1 MSIENRR
8 KRVRRRSLGAAVTAA
23 SLALWSMGVGAHD
36 TWLSA
41 EQRAVRAGTSLELL
55 MTSGERFP
63 TLGSLIAPR
72 RIATSACRQ
81 GSETLS
87 LKHAKREPKALRLS
101 TKTPT
106 NDPVTCWVQ
115 LEPRTLALNEST
127 VAHYLDEIDAPL
139 SVRDV
144 WKAAKAPRRWSETY
158 AKNAKV
164 MVPGA
169 LKGPGTAADPVG
181 LKLELVLLKD
191 PAAAPSDGKLPV
203 VVLLDGKPREGLSIA
218 LTGEHDGPIQRQ
230 RTDAKGSAVFKLPQ
244 AGRWMMSATDLVA
257 VDASKG
263 EWESQFSTLV
273 FDIPATS
280 R

>member
-1 MSIENRR
+1 MSIEKRL
-8 KRVRRRSLGAAVTAA
+8 KRVRRHSVRAAAVATV
-23 SLALWSMGVGAHD
+23 ALWSIGVWAHD

-41 EQRAVRAGTSLELL
+41 EQPAVRAGTSLELL

-106 NDPVTCWVQ
+106 NDPVTCWVR
-115 LEPRTLALNEST
+115 LEPRTLELNEST

-139 SVRDV
+139 SVRDL

-164 MVPGA
+164 MVPGT
-169 LKGPGTAADPVG
+169 LKGPSTAADPVG
-181 LKLELVLLKD
+181 LKLELVLLGD
-191 PAAAPSDGKLPV
+191 PAANPSDGKLPV
-203 VVLLDGKPREGLSIA
+203 LVLLDGKPRDGLSIA

-230 RTDAKGSAVFKLPQ
+230 RTDAKGSAVFRFPQ
-244 AGRWMMSATDLVA
+244 AGRWMLSATDLVA

-263 EWESQFSTLV
+263 DWQSQFSTLV